1 MRKSLREIFKTL
13 FLVLA
18 SVNLGISSEM
28 LPLGIIFALGFLY
41 LHWRLEKPTP
51 LYKKRFAYG
60 AIVPYALWW
69 VVTPEVE
76 NGISPYGRISARPSP
91 GKRACRSP
99 GGGCGPDSAPREA
112 RAEPGPM
119 KGDASRQKKA
129 QPAWGCALSGCYG
142 LKRCFAKISANR
154 KSSVIIV
161 R

>member
-76 NGISPYGRISARPSP
+76 NGISPYVVFI
-91 GKRACRSP
+91 
-99 GGGCGPDSAPREA
+99 
-112 RAEPGPM
+112 
-119 KGDASRQKKA
+119 
-129 QPAWGCALSGCYG
+129 PAWYLFWERWAYCLPSLPTGAQGRPGTSTGCSC
-142 LKRCFAKISANR
+142 C
-154 KSSVIIV
+154 
-161 R
+161 